1 MFYSH
6 PFSIAWWEVN
16 EQGKATS
23 ISLLVQKRDGFTQS
37 LMDHQAK
44 EFLTWFDGPYG
55 EPVDLSSYNNILL
68 VASGMG
74 IAAQVPYIRELLN
87 HRPKYIFVAWE
98 LDDKTNLDWVY
109 QWMDQ
114 LLLQDRDSYILRFGL
129 YLPSRTNSPEQPEPW
144 NSKHDRIWK
153 LSGEIDPWKVVSTDF
168 WTQSGTS
175 LVTGNPCQ
183 QIFDAQS
190 NVVVSANKRIRTKIT
205 EVIQKRMG
213 NVVDL
218 LELPFQ
224 PTSPQIQRYQK
235 TNAGERV

>member
-1 MFYSH
+1 MHYFLAMVALVAIWRHVRLQKVFAQIYMVVGS
-6 PFSIAWWEVN
+6 SILIGTTLLHWIMLLVRNVTVHRFGSRAQVYRAWWEVN

-114 LLLQDRDSYILRFGL
+114 LLLQDRDSY
-129 YLPSRTNSPEQPEPW
+129 
-144 NSKHDRIWK
+144 
-153 LSGEIDPWKVVSTDF
+153 
-168 WTQSGTS
+168 
-175 LVTGNPCQ
+175 VTL
-183 QIFDAQS
+183 
-190 NVVVSANKRIRTKIT
+190 ANKYLTLSLT
-205 EVIQKRMG
+205 W
-213 NVVDL
+213 
-218 LELPFQ
+218 
-224 PTSPQIQRYQK
+224 
-235 TNAGERV
+235 